1 MTYWSAAFRSPF
13 FGPKPRGRDQSI
25 CNDRMCFKHSWNFLT
40 FDANTWNLHLT
51 DWTNVMWRANK
62 FSCFTFFQGKKTH
75 LKIVA
80 THVVEGSILHFAQI
94 TWFRFNIP
102 ENSWISQDH
111 PYPLLRVIAQKKQK
125 YHDHPWSSMVSQN
138 ISKCSMSHPYINHHG
153 AFVHPCLSCTKYK
166 VMRQLEVWHIALGN
180 RKMPH
185 WSFPDS

>member
-51 DWTNVMWRANK
+51 DWTNVMWHANK
-62 FSCFTFFQGKKTH
+62 CSFFPFPFFKEKKNAPENHCDPCSGRFHPPLCTNHLAQIQHSRKFLNLTRSSVPIATCHRAKKT
-75 LKIVA
+75 KI
-80 THVVEGSILHFAQI
+80 
-94 TWFRFNIP
+94 
-102 ENSWISQDH
+102 
-111 PYPLLRVIAQKKQK
+111 
-125 YHDHPWSSMVSQN
+125 PWSSMVSQN
-138 ISKCSMSHPYINHHG
+138 ISKCNMSHPYINHHG

-166 VMRQLEVWHIALGN
+166 VMRQLQVWHIALGN